1 MLELEEQ
8 LKIVSLQ
15 RKKAEKAT
23 AAVLSI
29 LENNGRSDASEE
41 FDSGSDQE
49 AIFADSKC
57 AESADNRDE
66 RKPTSSNVKEKEND
80 ADTFSSSEIVSSPST
95 GRSLSWKS
103 GNNHSLQSFDRKKYS
118 DSAWRRSSSF
128 ASTGSSSP
136 RRSGKSCR
144 RIRRSNTR

>member
-1 MLELEEQ
+1 MELEDQ

-29 LENNGRSDASEE
+29 LENEGITDASEE

-49 AIFADSKC
+49 AIFSNSKGADST
-57 AESADNRDE
+57 DNRNE
-66 RKPTSSNVKEKEND
+66 YKPDPSNVKEREND
-80 ADTFSSSEIVSSPST
+80 ADISSSEIISSPST

-103 GNNHSLQSFDRKKYS
+103 GKHSLPSFERNRYT
-118 DSAWRRSSSF
+118 DSAWRRSGSF
-128 ASTGSSSP
+128 ASTGTSSP
-136 RRSGKSCR
+136 KRAGKSCR
-144 RIRRSNTR
+144 RIRRSNTK